1 MELKLN
7 IYEGKEIIKTYT
19 AETID
24 FSFGIIEDIMD
35 VLDFENMKNKNDLVL
50 AVAKCSKQLKPF
62 LMDMFAPVTSDEIRK
77 TRIKDIIVIFK
88 QLFDYAQTE
97 LGLAVGKEKN

>member
-35 VLDFENMKNKNDLVL
+35 VLDFENMKSKNDLAL
-50 AVAKCSKQLKPF
+50 AVAKCTKQLKPF
-62 LMDMFAPVTSDEIRK
+62 LMDMFAPVTSEEIRK
-77 TRIKDIIVIFK
+77 TRIKNIIEIFK
-88 QLFDYAQTE
+88 QIFDYAQQE
-97 LGLAVGKEKN
+97 LGLAVGNSKN

>member
-7 IYEGKEIIKTYT
+7 IYEGNKVIKTYT

-24 FSFGIIEDIMD
+24 FSFGIVEDIMD
-35 VLDFENMKNKNDLVL
+35 VLDFENMKTKNDIAL

-77 TRIKDIIVIFK
+77 TRIKNIIEIFK
-88 QLFDYAQTE
+88 ELFNYASNE
-97 LGLAVGKEKN
+97 LGLAVGDEKN